1 MLRGDPS
8 DGLPGVTGIGEK
20 TAAKL
25 ITAFGN
31 LDALEK
37 AALEGD
43 SSVPT
48 RSRNA
53 LAAATDYLAA
63 ARVVVAV
70 RTDADTIDSSDSDI
84 LPHTPADPD
93 RLAELGEE
101 LGIGASLGR
110 LSKALGWPGS

>member
-1 MLRGDPS
+1 M
-8 DGLPGVTGIGEK
+8 
-20 TAAKL
+20 
-25 ITAFGN
+25 
-31 LDALEK
+31 
-37 AALEGD
+37 
-43 SSVPT
+43 
-48 RSRNA
+48 
-53 LAAATDYLAA
+53 
-63 ARVVVAV
+63 VVAV